1 MLWEKVQAQREGK
14 SMPKQLGILAVV
26 TMMAGVLL
34 IGDGASAQQ
43 KDGGTEPT
51 VAEQIT
57 DSTTNASDAIDFRT
71 LSAEERTNM
80 PPLMERYVLDE
91 LKSLRTEMQGMRAE
105 LLREVVNRQLE
116 AIDKAI
122 SYSSNTVTY
131 FFYFVAAV
139 GALLTMLGWQSLREL
154 KSSVRNLANT
164 ELQRLSQE
172 FEGRLTSLENELLLK
187 SKLINEHQH
196 EIERTQTIHA
206 LWLQA
211 NQLSNPRS
219 KIETYDKILELAPG
233 DPEVMAYK
241 ADAAL
246 QLGDRDWA
254 LSLCNRLLAE
264 APENA
269 NGYYQ
274 RACANAGLGFKEAA
288 LADLQRAVDLS
299 ESMRQPAWTEEEF
312 EPLRDLPEF
321 TDILGERKDLP
332 PAE

>member
-1 MLWEKVQAQREGK
+1 MTLRFKQFATLVFMTMVVLIAPPVTAQEGMGAVSEK
-14 SMPKQLGILAVV
+14 
-26 TMMAGVLL
+26 
-34 IGDGASAQQ
+34 
-43 KDGGTEPT
+43 TENT
-51 VAEQIT
+51 
-57 DSTTNASDAIDFRT
+57 SSDAFPPVDYRP
-71 LSAEERTNM
+71 LDPVERTNF

-154 KSSVRNLANT
+154 KSSVRNLADT
-164 ELQRLSQE
+164 ELRRLAGEFEVRLS
-172 FEGRLTSLENELLLK
+172 TLEDELREK
-187 SKLINEHQH
+187 SMMINDHQH
-196 EIERTQTIHA
+196 EIERTQAIHA
-206 LWLQA
+206 FWLQA
-211 NQLSNPRS
+211 DKVTNPRS
-219 KIETYDKILELAPG
+219 KIEIYDQILELSPG

-264 APENA
+264 APDNA

-274 RACANAGLGFKEAA
+274 RACANAGLGYKEAA
-288 LADLQRAVDLS
+288 LADLQRAVALS
-299 ESMRQPAWTEEEF
+299 DAMRQPAWTEVEF
-312 EPLRDLPEF
+312 EPLRDLKEF
-321 TDILGERKDLP
+321 EEILGDQDRAPNYNPAQP
-332 PAE
+332 PSQPPSPGE

>member
-26 TMMAGVLL
+26 TMMAGLLL

-57 DSTTNASDAIDFRT
+57 DSTTNAPDAIDFRT

-321 TDILGERKDLP
+321 IDILGERKDLP

>member
-1 MLWEKVQAQREGK
+1 
-14 SMPKQLGILAVV
+14 MPKQLGILAVV
-26 TMMAGVLL
+26 TMMAGMLL

-43 KDGGTEPT
+43 NDGSSTPT

-57 DSTTNASDAIDFRT
+57 DSTTNAPDVIDFRT

-288 LADLQRAVDLS
+288 LADLQRAVNLS
-299 ESMRQPAWTEEEF
+299 ESMRQPAWNEEEF

>member
-1 MLWEKVQAQREGK
+1 MKQSLRFIGAAFLWGLLLCAALPNGADAQTENVQDMAQSAPAEN
-14 SMPKQLGILAVV
+14 S
-26 TMMAGVLL
+26 
-34 IGDGASAQQ
+34 GDL
-43 KDGGTEPT
+43 
-51 VAEQIT
+51 
-57 DSTTNASDAIDFRT
+57 SDQDIDFRT
-71 LSAEERTNM
+71 LDAAERSNM

-91 LKSLRTEMQGMRAE
+91 LKSLRTDMQGMRAE
-105 LLREVVNRQLE
+105 LLREVINRQIE

-154 KSSVRNLANT
+154 KSSVRNLADT
-164 ELQRLSQE
+164 ELRRLSGE
-172 FEGRLTSLENELLLK
+172 FESRLTTLEEELRSK

-211 NQLSNPRS
+211 NQVANPRS
-219 KIETYDKILELAPG
+219 KIEIYDRILELAPG

-264 APENA
+264 EPESA

-274 RACANAGLGFKEAA
+274 RACAHAGLGFKDAA
-288 LADLQRAVDLS
+288 IADLARAIELS
-299 ESMRQPAWTEEEF
+299 ASMRQPAWTEEEF
-312 EPLRDLPEF
+312 DSLRDIPEF
-321 TDILGERKDLP
+321 EALLGDPNDQP

>member
-1 MLWEKVQAQREGK
+1 
-14 SMPKQLGILAVV
+14 MPKQLGILAVV
-26 TMMAGVLL
+26 TMMAGMLL

-43 KDGGTEPT
+43 NNGGSTPT

-57 DSTTNASDAIDFRT
+57 DSTTNAPDAIDFRT

-288 LADLQRAVDLS
+288 LADLQRAVELS
-299 ESMRQPAWTEEEF
+299 ESMRQPAWNEEEF

>member
-1 MLWEKVQAQREGK
+1 
-14 SMPKQLGILAVV
+14 MPKQLSLVAIATAMIGLLLCGNTATAQEQNFSSDSNV
-26 TMMAGVLL
+26 TVQSVDTDPA
-34 IGDGASAQQ
+34 
-43 KDGGTEPT
+43 TPP
-51 VAEQIT
+51 QIE
-57 DSTTNASDAIDFRT
+57 FRA
-71 LSAEERTNM
+71 LSAEERSNM

-91 LKSLRTEMQGMRAE
+91 LKNLRTEMQGMRAE

-154 KSSVRNLANT
+154 KGSVRNLANT
-164 ELQRLSQE
+164 ELQRLSDE
-172 FEGRLTSLENELLLK
+172 FEARLSSLEDELRLK
-187 SKLINEHQH
+187 SKVINEHQH

-211 NQLSNPRS
+211 NQVSNPRA

-264 APENA
+264 APESA
-269 NGYYQ
+269 NGHYQ
-274 RACANAGLGFKEAA
+274 RACANAGLGFREAA
-288 LADLQRAVDLS
+288 VADLQRAVELS
-299 ESMRQPAWTEEEF
+299 ESMRHPAWTEEEF
-312 EPLRDLPEF
+312 EPLRDMPEF
-321 TDILGERKDLP
+321 EQILGDHTEVP

>member
-1 MLWEKVQAQREGK
+1 
-14 SMPKQLGILAVV
+14 MPKQLGILAVV
-26 TMMAGVLL
+26 TMIAGMLL

-43 KDGGTEPT
+43 NDGGSTPT

-57 DSTTNASDAIDFRT
+57 DSTTNAPDAIDFRT

-299 ESMRQPAWTEEEF
+299 ESMRQPAWNEEEF

>member
-1 MLWEKVQAQREGK
+1 MTKKCAFF
-14 SMPKQLGILAVV
+14 ILAL
-26 TMMAGVLL
+26 MLGLL
-34 IGDGASAQQ
+34 SVGAISQPVHAQTDDTKSTYSSESPLPADG
-43 KDGGTEPT
+43 
-51 VAEQIT
+51 
-57 DSTTNASDAIDFRT
+57 IDFRA
-71 LSAEERTNM
+71 LDPAERSNM

-91 LKSLRTEMQGMRAE
+91 LKNLRTEMQGMRAE

-154 KSSVRNLANT
+154 KSSVRNLADT
-164 ELQRLSQE
+164 ELRRLSEE
-172 FEGRLTSLENELLLK
+172 FEARLSSLEDELRLK

-264 APENA
+264 EPESA

-274 RACANAGLGFKEAA
+274 RACANAGLGFREAA
-288 LADLQRAVDLS
+288 LADLQRAVELS

-321 TDILGERKDLP
+321 ADILGDPNDHK

>member
-26 TMMAGVLL
+26 TMMAGLLL

>member
-1 MLWEKVQAQREGK
+1 
-14 SMPKQLGILAVV
+14 MPKQLGILAVV
-26 TMMAGVLL
+26 TMMAGMLL

-43 KDGGTEPT
+43 NDSGSTPT

-57 DSTTNASDAIDFRT
+57 DSTTNAPDAIDFRT

-299 ESMRQPAWTEEEF
+299 ESMRQPAWSEEEF

>member
-1 MLWEKVQAQREGK
+1 MQKLSAL
-14 SMPKQLGILAVV
+14 MAAVV
-26 TMMAGVLL
+26 VALGFVLS
-34 IGDGASAQQ
+34 GGFVSAQTTGSTDQ
-43 KDGGTEPT
+43 TT
-51 VAEQIT
+51 VNGQVT
-57 DSTTNASDAIDFRT
+57 DSATDTPAIDYRP
-71 LSAEERTNM
+71 LSADERSNM

-91 LKSLRTEMQGMRAE
+91 LKNLRTEMQGMRAE

-187 SKLINEHQH
+187 SKLINDHQH

-211 NQLSNPRS
+211 NQLGNPRA

-264 APENA
+264 EPESA
-269 NGYYQ
+269 NGHYQ

-288 LADLQRAVDLS
+288 LADLRRAVELS
-299 ESMRQPAWTEEEF
+299 DSMRQPAWTEEEF
-312 EPLRDLPEF
+312 EPLRDMPEF
-321 TDILGERKDLP
+321 TEILGSKEDLP

>member
-1 MLWEKVQAQREGK
+1 
-14 SMPKQLGILAVV
+14 MPKQLGILAVV

-34 IGDGASAQQ
+34 IGDGAHAQQ
-43 KDGGTEPT
+43 KDGGTDST

-187 SKLINEHQH
+187 SKLINDHQH

-288 LADLQRAVDLS
+288 LADLQRAVELS
-299 ESMRQPAWTEEEF
+299 DSMRQPAWTEEEF

-321 TDILGERKDLP
+321 NDILGERKDLP

>member
-1 MLWEKVQAQREGK
+1 
-14 SMPKQLGILAVV
+14 MPKQLGILAVV

-34 IGDGASAQQ
+34 IGDGAHAQQ
-43 KDGGTEPT
+43 KDGGTDPT

-57 DSTTNASDAIDFRT
+57 DSMTNASDAIDFRT

-187 SKLINEHQH
+187 SKLINDHQH

-288 LADLQRAVDLS
+288 LADLQRAVELS
-299 ESMRQPAWTEEEF
+299 DSMRQPAWTEEEF
-312 EPLRDLPEF
+312 EPLRDLAEF
-321 TDILGERKDLP
+321 NDILGERKDLP

>member
-1 MLWEKVQAQREGK
+1 MRIKTGLSATVTVMLVVILFGGMAAAQD
-14 SMPKQLGILAVV
+14 S
-26 TMMAGVLL
+26 
-34 IGDGASAQQ
+34 GATDQ
-43 KDGGTEPT
+43 TT
-51 VAEQIT
+51 VNGQVT
-57 DSTTNASDAIDFRT
+57 DSTTENPAIDYRP
-71 LSAEERTNM
+71 LSAEERSNM

-91 LKSLRTEMQGMRAE
+91 LKNLRTEMQGMRAE

-211 NQLSNPRS
+211 NQLGNPRA

-264 APENA
+264 EPESA
-269 NGYYQ
+269 NGHYQ

-288 LADLQRAVDLS
+288 LADLRRAVELS
-299 ESMRQPAWTEEEF
+299 DSMRQPAWNEEEF
-312 EPLRDLPEF
+312 EPLRDMPEF
-321 TDILGERKDLP
+321 TEILGSKDDLP

>member
-1 MLWEKVQAQREGK
+1 
-14 SMPKQLGILAVV
+14 MPKQLGILAVV

-34 IGDGASAQQ
+34 IGDGAHAQQ
-43 KDGGTEPT
+43 KDGATDPT

-187 SKLINEHQH
+187 SKLINDHQH

-288 LADLQRAVDLS
+288 LADLQRAVELS
-299 ESMRQPAWTEEEF
+299 DSMRQPARTEEEF

>member
-1 MLWEKVQAQREGK
+1 MQKLSALMALIILVSGLASVGNVATAQI
-14 SMPKQLGILAVV
+14 S
-26 TMMAGVLL
+26 
-34 IGDGASAQQ
+34 ASTDQTSVNDQ
-43 KDGGTEPT
+43 
-51 VAEQIT
+51 VT
-57 DSTTNASDAIDFRT
+57 DSTSPSPTIDYRPI
-71 LSAEERTNM
+71 SAEERSNM

-91 LKSLRTEMQGMRAE
+91 LKNLRTEMQGMRAE

-164 ELQRLSQE
+164 ELQRLSME

-264 APENA
+264 APESA
-269 NGYYQ
+269 NGHYQ

-288 LADLQRAVDLS
+288 LADLRRAVELS
-299 ESMRQPAWTEEEF
+299 DAMRQPAWNEEEF
-312 EPLRDLPEF
+312 EPLRDMPEF
-321 TDILGERKDLP
+321 KEILGSKQDLP
-332 PAE
+332 PGE

>member
-1 MLWEKVQAQREGK
+1 MQKRSALMA
-14 SMPKQLGILAVV
+14 AVV
-26 TMMAGVLL
+26 VALGFVLS
-34 IGDGASAQQ
+34 GGFVSAQTTGSTDQ
-43 KDGGTEPT
+43 TT
-51 VAEQIT
+51 VNGQVT
-57 DSTTNASDAIDFRT
+57 DSATDTPAIDYRP
-71 LSAEERTNM
+71 LSADERSNM

-91 LKSLRTEMQGMRAE
+91 LKNLRTEMQGMRAE

-187 SKLINEHQH
+187 SKLINDHQH

-211 NQLSNPRS
+211 NQLGNPRA

-264 APENA
+264 EPESA
-269 NGYYQ
+269 NGHYQ

-288 LADLQRAVDLS
+288 LADLRRAVELS
-299 ESMRQPAWTEEEF
+299 DSMRQPAWTEEEF
-312 EPLRDLPEF
+312 EPLRDMPEF
-321 TDILGERKDLP
+321 TEILGSKEDLP

>member
-1 MLWEKVQAQREGK
+1 MQKLSA
-14 SMPKQLGILAVV
+14 LIAAVV
-26 TMMAGVLL
+26 VALGFVSS
-34 IGDGASAQQ
+34 GDVANAQTSGSTDQ
-43 KDGGTEPT
+43 TT
-51 VAEQIT
+51 VNGQVT
-57 DSTTNASDAIDFRT
+57 DSTTDVPSIDYRP
-71 LSAEERTNM
+71 LSAEERSNM

-91 LKSLRTEMQGMRAE
+91 LKNLRTEMQGMRAE

-187 SKLINEHQH
+187 SKLINDHQH

-211 NQLSNPRS
+211 NQLGNPRA

-288 LADLQRAVDLS
+288 LADLQRAVELS
-299 ESMRQPAWTEEEF
+299 DTMRQPAWAEEEF
-312 EPLRDLPEF
+312 EPLRDMPEF
-321 TDILGERKDLP
+321 TQILGKKEDLP

>member
-1 MLWEKVQAQREGK
+1 MQKRSAL
-14 SMPKQLGILAVV
+14 
-26 TMMAGVLL
+26 MAAVLL
-34 IGDGASAQQ
+34 ALGFVLSADFVSAQTTGSTDQ
-43 KDGGTEPT
+43 TT
-51 VAEQIT
+51 VNGQVT
-57 DSTTNASDAIDFRT
+57 DSATGAPAIDYRP
-71 LSAEERTNM
+71 LSAEERSNM

-91 LKSLRTEMQGMRAE
+91 LKNLRTEMQGMRAE

-187 SKLINEHQH
+187 SKLINDHQH

-211 NQLSNPRS
+211 NQLGNPRS

-264 APENA
+264 APESA
-269 NGYYQ
+269 NGHYQ

-288 LADLQRAVDLS
+288 LADLRRAVELS
-299 ESMRQPAWTEEEF
+299 DAMRQPAWAEEEF
-312 EPLRDLPEF
+312 ELLRDMPEF
-321 TDILGERKDLP
+321 TEILGSKDDLP

>member
-26 TMMAGVLL
+26 TMMAGLLL

-312 EPLRDLPEF
+312 EPLRDLSEF

>member
-1 MLWEKVQAQREGK
+1 MRKHLALVAALTVVLGLVLYGGAAVAQ
-14 SMPKQLGILAVV
+14 SS
-26 TMMAGVLL
+26 
-34 IGDGASAQQ
+34 DSS
-43 KDGGTEPT
+43 
-51 VAEQIT
+51 EQTSVNGQVT
-57 DSTTNASDAIDFRT
+57 DSTTNNPAIDYRP
-71 LSAEERTNM
+71 LSAEERSNM

-91 LKSLRTEMQGMRAE
+91 LKNLRTEMQGMRAE

-187 SKLINEHQH
+187 SKLINDHQH

-211 NQLSNPRS
+211 NQLSNPRA

-264 APENA
+264 EPESA
-269 NGYYQ
+269 NGHYQ

-288 LADLQRAVDLS
+288 LADLSRAVELS
-299 ESMRQPAWTEEEF
+299 DSMRQPAWNEEEF
-312 EPLRDLPEF
+312 EPLRDMPEF
-321 TDILGERKDLP
+321 TEILGSKEDLP